1 MIRAFISVILS
12 FLLAFT
18 GFIPPR
24 FSYAQEINEYTIAV
38 LDLEAKGI
46 SQTKADYLS
55 D

>member
-18 GFIPPR
+18 GFIPSHSS
-24 FSYAQEINEYTIAV
+24 FAQDRNEYTIAV
-38 LDLEAKGI
+38 LDLNAQGI
-46 SQTKADYLS
+46 AQSEADYLS